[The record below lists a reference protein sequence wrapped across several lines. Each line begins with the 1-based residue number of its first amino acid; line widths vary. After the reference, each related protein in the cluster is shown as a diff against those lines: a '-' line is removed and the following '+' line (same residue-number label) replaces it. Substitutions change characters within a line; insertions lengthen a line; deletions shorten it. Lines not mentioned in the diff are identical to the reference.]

1 MEYGGEFF
9 VVVVVGSQLC
19 DNIHFF
25 IHCDMVSDHLN
36 FVSCIKGCGLICGMD
51 FGLSPGNWMTGRRSW
66 WICLIDPRNFS
77 IMITYD
83 WVFGVI
89 ETENVRI
96 HVCQMQTHVL
106 SYVVRYI
113 VDTLYNC
120 TVLLCMRSQF
130 IYFFS
135 FRSHEWNAAK
145 NWALKYSD
153 DNIRN
158 WIFDTWVC
166 ECRRWSY
173 TYVRTLYSI
182 KFGRYSSTNYLDS
195 SIFFIINL
203 RIPCVVYHIQLK
215 CIVICIVVNVS
226 LLWCNLVVLL
236 HHLFNWQFNIFP
248 KMMDIYLYGDLAR
261 IWMIEFRGVSSF
273 NLFQFSILMKTVY
286 CLVGEPH
293 SAISM
298 NCLAKR
304 FSSCQRPHKPLHS
317 IHSQH

>member
-1 MEYGGEFF
+1 MLPKIE
-9 VVVVVGSQLC
+9 
-19 DNIHFF
+19 
-25 IHCDMVSDHLN
+25 
-36 FVSCIKGCGLICGMD
+36 
-51 FGLSPGNWMTGRRSW
+51 RS
-66 WICLIDPRNFS
+66 
-77 IMITYD
+77 
-83 WVFGVI
+83 
-89 ETENVRI
+89 
-96 HVCQMQTHVL
+96 
-106 SYVVRYI
+106 
-113 VDTLYNC
+113 
-120 TVLLCMRSQF
+120 
-130 IYFFS
+130 
-135 FRSHEWNAAK
+135 
-145 NWALKYSD
+145 
-153 DNIRN
+153 NIRM
-158 WIFDTWVC
+158 IILEIEYSIH
-166 ECRRWSY
+166 ECASVADDHIR
-173 TYVRTLYSI
+173 TYVHYIRSNL
-182 KFGRYSSTNYLDS
+182 GVSTNYLDS

-261 IWMIEFRGVSSF
+261 IWMIEFWGVSSF

>member
-1 MEYGGEFF
+1 MYQSLWTNLWNGFWSESRKLNDRKTFMMNLSDWSAKFF
-9 VVVVVGSQLC
+9 NNDYVWLSIWCHWNRKRANTCMPDADTCVIVCGK
-19 DNIHFF
+19 
-25 IHCDMVSDHLN
+25 IHCRHTVQLHCATVHEKPIYL
-36 FVSCIKGCGLICGMD
+36 FFL
-51 FGLSPGNWMTGRRSW
+51 
-66 WICLIDPRNFS
+66 FS
-77 IMITYD
+77 VTRMKC
-83 WVFGVI
+83 
-89 ETENVRI
+89 
-96 HVCQMQTHVL
+96 CQ
-106 SYVVRYI
+106 
-113 VDTLYNC
+113 
-120 TVLLCMRSQF
+120 
-130 IYFFS
+130 
-135 FRSHEWNAAK
+135 

-195 SIFFIINL
+195 SIFFIIKL